1 MSVWSYQGKRVVI
14 SGCSSG
20 MGEATA
26 RELVALGAE
35 VHGFDIRPSPV
46 NLASFHQ
53 VDLRNPATIDQAVDA
68 IDGEIDALFN
78 CAGLPQTFAA
88 IDVMKVNFIGMRYWT
103 EKWLPRIRKGG
114 AIATITS
121 TAGMGMMGH
130 AEEINELIAIPDF
143 AGAVA
148 WAQAHPDT
156 VGDGYGFSKEVSSY
170 WTMVMGMTTMKQG
183 VRINCVAPG
192 PTQTPMFDDFER
204 VASASILDVY
214 SIPMDRRS
222 RPEEQAYPLVFLNS
236 DAASFINGHVLNVDG
251 GNVGGR
257 LTGRID
263 IEREIEK
270 VLTGA

>member
-1 MSVWSYQGKRVVI
+1 MSVWSYEGKRVVI
-14 SGCSSG
+14 AGCFSG

-35 VHGFDIRPSPV
+35 VHGFDIKRSPAP
-46 NLASFHQ
+46 LASFSQ
-53 VDLRNPATIDQAVDA
+53 VDLRDPASIDLAVA
-68 IDGEIDALFN
+68 SIDGEVDALFN
-78 CAGLPQTFAA
+78 CAGLPQTFDA

-103 EKWLPRIRKGG
+103 EQWLPRIRSGG

-121 TAGMGMMGH
+121 TAGMGMMSH
-130 AEEINELIAIPDF
+130 AKEINELIAIPDF

-148 WAQAHPDT
+148 WAEAHREL

-170 WTMVMGMTTMKQG
+170 WTMVMGMTTIQRG

-192 PTQTPMFDDFER
+192 PTQTPMMGDFEK
-204 VASASILDVY
+204 VASASVIDVFLL
-214 SIPMDRRS
+214 PMGRRS
-222 RPEEQAYPLVFLNS
+222 KPEEQAYPLIFLNS

-251 GNVGGR
+251 GNVGGVM
-257 LTGRID
+257 TGRID
-263 IEREIEK
+263 IAQEIEK